1 LARFNLIS
9 SRLVFFATIIIVP
22 TILLIVYF
30 TGLEDH
36 RSLYQNSLITTTI
49 LSVTLFGFTF
59 CGLYLGW
66 KLKETMGNFK
76 NFIPKAPSRI
86 GSNTDGMDALEL
98 GEGVEGCL
106 ISLLLWIVIGLF
118 GSLILWAIGVFFW
131 GVILLIAALLYWVIF
146 RAFRLIFRN
155 SIRCKGKLLE
165 SMRMSILYTI
175 LYVSWIYLI
184 IIGGHYL
191 KLYF

>member
-1 LARFNLIS
+1 MARLNLIS
-9 SRLVFFATIIIVP
+9 SRLIFFATVIIVP

-30 TGLEDH
+30 TGLKDH
-36 RSLYQNSLITTTI
+36 RSLYQNSLITTSI
-49 LSVTLFGFTF
+49 LSVVLFCFTF

-76 NFIPKAPSRI
+76 NFIPKTPSRY
-86 GSNTDGMDALEL
+86 GGNTDGIESLEL
-98 GEGVEGCL
+98 GEGAEGCL
-106 ISLLLWIVIGLF
+106 LSLLLWFVIGLF

-131 GVILLIAALLYWVIF
+131 GAILLVASLLYWVIF

-155 SIRCKGKLLE
+155 SISCKGKILE
-165 SMRMSILYTI
+165 SLRLSIFYTV

-191 KLYF
+191 KVYF